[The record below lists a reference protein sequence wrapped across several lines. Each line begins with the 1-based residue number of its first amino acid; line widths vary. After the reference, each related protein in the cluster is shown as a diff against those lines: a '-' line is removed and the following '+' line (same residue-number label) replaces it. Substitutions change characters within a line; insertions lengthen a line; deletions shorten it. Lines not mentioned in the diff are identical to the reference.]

1 MLEIYIYFFF
11 FVEKQFVIYNLS
23 SKLIR
28 NARSVYSSYIYFTF
42 YTLKLKIRFLKR
54 DIVRRVISRIAKLG
68 LRKLK
73 KKAAIVPWKISSIA
87 KKTKRSVETITRGE
101 HPIVERELLIRG
113 TRPEALKI
121 SKLLITF
128 VLAAKILQK
137 SSRNPSKS
145 FFYY

>member
-1 MLEIYIYFFF
+1 MLEIYIYIFF

-68 LRKLK
+68 EEK

>member
-68 LRKLK
+68 EETKKEGRDCSLK
-73 KKAAIVPWKISSIA
+73 DFKYCKENKK
-87 KKTKRSVETITRGE
+87 ERG
-101 HPIVERELLIRG
+101 
-113 TRPEALKI
+113 
-121 SKLLITF
+121 
-128 VLAAKILQK
+128 
-137 SSRNPSKS
+137 N
-145 FFYY
+145 YYARRTSHC